1 MCLGLTSNLPTIST
15 ADLTTGGGVWLAA
28 GAVASVSQA
37 ALTQVAASAGRVRAP
52 RGLRVV
58 LTLALLCG
66 LLTFP
71 TTCQC
76 GDVLPHPHV
85 LFLLPGHYHGGPLAE
100 TPAGHQVQGPL
111 ATASGPQLQAPAVTP
126 AFGEALAA
134 ALALAWLLRRRDQL
148 GILFGAPLMGHGR
161 SVTPDPPPP
170 RVIHAR
176 PLAVVSVG

>member
-1 MCLGLTSNLPTIST
+1 MCLELTSDLPTISA
-15 ADLTTGGGVWLAA
+15 ADLATGGGAWLAA

-37 ALTQVAASAGRVRAP
+37 ALTQVAASAGQVRAP

-58 LTLALLCG
+58 LTFALLCG

-76 GDVLPHPHV
+76 GDALPHPHV
-85 LFLLPGHYHGGPLAE
+85 LFLLPNHYHGGPLAA
-100 TPAGHQVQGPL
+100 PAAGHQVHGPL

-148 GILFGAPLMGHGR
+148 SVLFDSLLMGHGR

-176 PLAVVSVG
+176 PLAVASVG